1 LEEIQVTHRRV
12 EVVPYNPEWEM
23 LFEKEKQVLESIFK
37 PADVEIYHIG
47 STSVP
52 GLSAKPIIDI
62 MLAADSLEQVEK
74 ATPDLDAAA
83 YEAKGE
89 NGIPGRRYFQ
99 KHDENGIRKVHLH
112 SYEKGSYQLY
122 RHLVFRDYL
131 RAHPREASKYA
142 AVKEIAAQK
151 YEYDIESYIAEK
163 SPIVKELEQKAMQ
176 WRPVK

>member
-1 LEEIQVTHRRV
+1 MTRRRV
-12 EVVPYNPEWEM
+12 EVVPYNPEWKT
-23 LFEKEKQVLESIFK
+23 LFEKEKQVLESIFE
-37 PADVEIYHIG
+37 PAKIEIHHIG

-62 MLAADSLEQVEK
+62 MLAADSLERVEK
-74 ATPDLDAAA
+74 ATPAIEAAG

-112 SYEKGSYQLY
+112 SFEKGSHQLY

-131 RAHPREASKYA
+131 RAHPSEASKYA
-142 AVKEIAAQK
+142 EVKEAAAQK

-163 SPIVKELEQKAMQ
+163 SPIVKEMEHRAMQ

>member
-1 LEEIQVTHRRV
+1 MTRRRV
-12 EVVPYNPEWEM
+12 EVVPYTPEWKT
-23 LFEKEKQVLESIFK
+23 LFENEKQILEAIFQ
-37 PADVEIYHIG
+37 PAEAEIHHIG

-62 MLAADSLEQVEK
+62 LLAADSLEQVEE
-74 ATPDLDAAA
+74 ATPSIEAAG

-99 KHDENGIRKVHLH
+99 KHDKNGIRKVHLH
-112 SYEKGSYQLY
+112 AFEKGSNQLY

-131 RAHPREASKYA
+131 RAHPGEASKYA
-142 AVKEIAAQK
+142 AVKELAAQK

-163 SPIVKELEQKAMQ
+163 SPLVKELEQKALQ
-176 WRPVK
+176 WGELTN

>member
-1 LEEIQVTHRRV
+1 MTRRRV
-12 EVVPYNPEWEM
+12 EVVPYSPEWKT
-23 LFEKEKQVLESIFK
+23 LFEKEKQLLEAIFSAK
-37 PADVEIYHIG
+37 VEIHHIG

-62 MLAADSLEQVEK
+62 ILAADSLEQVEK
-74 ATPDLDAAA
+74 ATTAIEAAE
-83 YEAKGE
+83 YEAMGE

-112 SYEKGSYQLY
+112 SFEKGSHQIY

-131 RAHPREASKYA
+131 RSHPEESGRYAS
-142 AVKEIAAQK
+142 VKEEAARK

-163 SPIVKELEQKAMQ
+163 SPIVKEIERKAMQ
-176 WRPVK
+176 WRPL

>member
-1 LEEIQVTHRRV
+1 MTRRRV
-12 EVVPYNPEWEM
+12 EVVPYNPEWKT
-23 LFEKEKQVLESIFK
+23 LFENEKQLLETILE
-37 PADVEIYHIG
+37 PAEVEIHHIG

-62 MLAADSLEQVEK
+62 MLAADSLAQVEK
-74 ATPDLDAAA
+74 ATPAIEAAG

-99 KHDENGIRKVHLH
+99 KYDENGIRKVHLH
-112 SYEKGSYQLY
+112 SFEKGSHQLY

-142 AVKEIAAQK
+142 VVKEIAAQK
-151 YEYDIESYIAEK
+151 FEYDIESYIDGK
-163 SPIVKELEQKAMQ
+163 SPIVKEIEQKAML
-176 WRPVK
+176 WRPIR

>member
-1 LEEIQVTHRRV
+1 MTRRRV
-12 EVVPYNPEWEM
+12 EVVPYNPEWKT
-23 LFEKEKQVLESIFK
+23 LFEKEKQVLESIFE
-37 PADVEIYHIG
+37 PAKVEIHHIG

-62 MLAADSLEQVEK
+62 MLAADSLERVEK
-74 ATPDLDAAA
+74 ATPAIEAAG

-112 SYEKGSYQLY
+112 SFEKGSHQLY

-131 RAHPREASKYA
+131 RAHPSEASRYA
-142 AVKEIAAQK
+142 EVKEAAAQK

-163 SPIVKELEQKAMQ
+163 SPIVKEMEHRAMQ

>member
-1 LEEIQVTHRRV
+1 MTRRRV
-12 EVVPYNPEWEM
+12 EVVPYNPEWKT
-23 LFEKEKQVLESIFK
+23 LFENEKQLLESIFL
-37 PADVEIYHIG
+37 PAEVEVHHIG

-74 ATPDLDAAA
+74 ATPAIEGAG

-112 SYEKGSYQLY
+112 SFEKGSHQLY
-122 RHLVFRDYL
+122 RHIVFRDYL
-131 RAHPREASKYA
+131 RSHPREASKYSE
-142 AVKEIAAQK
+142 VKEKAARK
-151 YEYDIESYIAEK
+151 YEFDIDSYIAEK
-163 SPIVKELEQKAMQ
+163 SPIVKEIEQKAMQ
-176 WRPVK
+176 WGPLK

>member
-1 LEEIQVTHRRV
+1 MRRRV
-12 EVVPYNPEWEM
+12 EVVPYNPEWKT
-23 LFEKEKQVLESIFK
+23 LFGKEKQVLESIFE
-37 PADVEIYHIG
+37 PAKIEIHHIG

-62 MLAADSLEQVEK
+62 MLAADSLEQVEM
-74 ATPDLDAAA
+74 ATAAIEA
-83 YEAKGE
+83 AGYKAKGE

-112 SYEKGSYQLY
+112 SFEKGSHQLY

-131 RAHPREASKYA
+131 RAHPLQASKYA

-176 WRPVK
+176 WRPAR

>member
-1 LEEIQVTHRRV
+1 MTRRRV
-12 EVVPYNPEWEM
+12 EVVPYNPEWKT
-23 LFEKEKQVLESIFK
+23 LFENEKQLLESIFK
-37 PADVEIYHIG
+37 PAEVEIHHIG

-74 ATPDLDAAA
+74 ATPAIEAAG

-89 NGIPGRRYFQ
+89 NGIQGRRYFQ

-112 SYEKGSYQLY
+112 SFEKGSHQLY

-131 RAHPREASKYA
+131 RFHPHDASKYSV
-142 AVKEIAAQK
+142 VKEKAALK
-151 YEYDIESYIAEK
+151 YEFDIDSYIAEK
-163 SPIVKELEQKAMQ
+163 SPTVKEIEQKAML
-176 WRPVK
+176 WSPVK

>member
-1 LEEIQVTHRRV
+1 MTRRRV
-12 EVVPYNPEWEM
+12 EVVPYHSEWKD
-23 LFEKEKQVLESIFK
+23 LFEKEKQLLSSIFL
-37 PADVEIYHIG
+37 PLFADIYHIG

-62 MLAADSLEQVEK
+62 LLAADKLTEVEE
-74 ATPDLDAAA
+74 ATPQIVAAG

-99 KHDENGIRKVHLH
+99 KSDEEGVRKVHLH
-112 SYEKGSYQLY
+112 AYEKGNPELH

-131 RAHPREASKYA
+131 RDHPKEAKRYA
-142 AVKEIAAQK
+142 EVKESAAKK

-163 SPIVKELEQKAMQ
+163 SPLVKELEQKALQ
-176 WRPVK
+176 WRPLSPLK

>member
-1 LEEIQVTHRRV
+1 MTRRRV
-12 EVVPYNPEWEM
+12 EVVPYNPEWKT
-23 LFEKEKQVLESIFK
+23 LFEKEKQVLESIFE
-37 PADVEIYHIG
+37 PAKIEIHHIG

-62 MLAADSLEQVEK
+62 MLAADSLERVEK
-74 ATPDLDAAA
+74 ATPAIEAAG

-112 SYEKGSYQLY
+112 SFEKGSHQLY

-131 RAHPREASKYA
+131 RAHPSEASRYA
-142 AVKEIAAQK
+142 EVKEAAAQK

-163 SPIVKELEQKAMQ
+163 SPIVKEMEHRAMQ